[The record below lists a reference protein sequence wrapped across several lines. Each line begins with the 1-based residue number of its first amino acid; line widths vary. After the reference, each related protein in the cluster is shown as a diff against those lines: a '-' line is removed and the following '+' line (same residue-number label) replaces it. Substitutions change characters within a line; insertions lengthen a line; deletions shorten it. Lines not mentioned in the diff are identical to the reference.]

1 VTGQPLDPT
10 LRRADG
16 FTHWT
21 PVMLRFRDLDLLGHV
36 NNVNLA
42 GWLED
47 GRVGMELPVQPL
59 TADYAGPVIVLVDLR
74 IQFLAEVRPGSEVR
88 VGTRVQRIGNSSVT
102 IGQAVFAD
110 GECAAVAEAV
120 EVLIDAETRRPT
132 AWPDAFRSLFNR
144 YVSVTRS
151 AP

>member
-1 VTGQPLDPT
+1 VTAGLDPT
-10 LRRADG
+10 LRDPAAYS
-16 FTHWT
+16 HWT
-21 PVMLRFRDLDLLGHV
+21 PVTLRFRDLDLLGHV

-88 VGTRVQRIGNSSVT
+88 VGTRVQRIGSSSVT

-110 GECAAVAEAV
+110 GECAAVGEAV
-120 EVLIDAETRRPT
+120 EVLIDAQTRRPT
-132 AWPDAFRSLFNR
+132 PWPDTFRELFSR
-144 YVSVTRS
+144 YQRATGS